1 MEVYVT
7 TESIKKV
14 VPGCY
19 GILNYPNG
27 AVYVGD
33 WKDGKRHGTGTYHHR
48 NDYVYEG
55 AWVKDMKHGRGVMT
69 SANKEAYIGL
79 RWITH
84 DMEKDQ

>member
-1 MEVYVT
+1 MKRAMEVYVT

-33 WKDGKRHGTGTYHHR
+33 WKDGKRH
-48 NDYVYEG
+48 
-55 AWVKDMKHGRGVMT
+55 
-69 SANKEAYIGL
+69 
-79 RWITH
+79 
-84 DMEKDQ
+84 